1 MKNKILTGENWQ
13 GRVRSMLGVDAAFL
27 PDTDI
32 EMPEI
37 VQVAEANIIELVP
50 GYETIPDDKR
60 VYLESA
66 TVYECAIQVCGSM
79 PARIPLKESGP
90 HVSFELDIDWEKR
103 KADFAEK
110 RDIHISKLVKMPDVT
125 YFAIS

>member
-1 MKNKILTGENWQ
+1 MTNRILTDEGWQ
-13 GRVRSMLGVDAAFL
+13 ERVREVIGVDQAYL
-27 PDTDI
+27 PDSTLEKKDVVDI
-32 EMPEI
+32 
-37 VQVAEANIIELVP
+37 AESNIIELVP

-66 TVYECAIQVCGSM
+66 TVYECAIQVCDSM

-110 RDIHISKLVKMPDVT
+110 RDIHISKLVKTPVAT

>member
-1 MKNKILTGENWQ
+1 MTNRILTEEGWQ
-13 GRVRSMLGVDAAFL
+13 ERIREVIGVDAAYL
-27 PDTDI
+27 PDQTLEKPDI
-32 EMPEI
+32 I
-37 VQVAEANIIELVP
+37 SIAEANIIGLIP
-50 GYETIPDDKR
+50 DYETIPEDKK

-110 RDIHISKLVKMPDVT
+110 RDIHISKLVKTPVAT
-125 YFAIS
+125 YFDIS

>member
-1 MKNKILTGENWQ
+1 MANRILTDEGWQ
-13 GRVRSMLGVDAAFL
+13 ERVREVIGVDQAYL
-27 PDTDI
+27 PDSTLEKKDVVDI
-32 EMPEI
+32 
-37 VQVAEANIIELVP
+37 AESNIIELVP

-110 RDIHISKLVKMPDVT
+110 RDIHISKLVKTPVAT